1 MLDTTPTK
9 EYDASPRSDAQ
20 RRIVEAAGQIFADS
34 GYKHTTIRTICRQ
47 AGVNVAAVNY
57 YFGGKK
63 NLYLAVLKALRVRVL
78 EKHPMELDGHATRPP
93 DERLYVFIRTFL
105 SRILDEEEGAR
116 FAKLMAQE
124 LIQPT
129 DAFDQIIEEII
140 NPSFA
145 FLSAT
150 VLQLF
155 KKPMSKEKT
164 GLCCLSIVGQIFYFY
179 MSKHVIRKLFDRE
192 HFGEWEIDAV
202 ANHITRFSLYAID
215 RMAEKNEGDVE

>member
-1 MLDTTPTK
+1 MLETQPQDHPS
-9 EYDASPRSDAQ
+9 DVRSDAQ
-20 RRIVEAAGQIFADS
+20 RRIIEAAGQIFADS
-34 GYKHTTIRTICRQ
+34 GYKHTTIRAICRQ

-63 NLYLAVLKALRVRVL
+63 HLYLAVLKTLRAKVWGEQPLDLSGYAAL
-78 EKHPMELDGHATRPP
+78 PP
-93 DERLYVFIRTFL
+93 DERLYAFIRTLL
-105 SRILDEEEGAR
+105 SRILDEGEGTV

-124 LIQPT
+124 LIQPA

-140 NPSFA
+140 NPTFA

-155 KKPMSKEKT
+155 KKPMSKEKA
-164 GLCCLSIVGQIFYFY
+164 GLCCLSIVGQVFYFY

-192 HFGEWEIDAV
+192 HFGDRELDAV
-202 ANHITRFSLYAID
+202 ANHIVRFSLYAID
-215 RMAEKNEGDVE
+215 RMAAQNEGDVE